1 MNQTIILTLAIIGS
15 LLVSCQPG
23 GDSGDWIDLSGSLD
37 DWNQVGDANWRV
49 EDGVFVADSGL
60 GQLVTKQ
67 SFSDF
72 QIQLEF
78 WTDPG
83 ANSGVFIRASDPDN
97 ITDKNAYEVNI
108 FDTRPDQ
115 TYRTG
120 SIVNIAPPSE
130 IINTPNKWNNF
141 DIVAD
146 GTKLKVILN
155 GITTVDTED
164 DQLSSGPFTLQYGEG
179 VVKFR
184 NVRIRVL

>member
-1 MNQTIILTLAIIGS
+1 M
-15 LLVSCQPG
+15 
-23 GDSGDWIDLSGSLD
+23 
-37 DWNQVGDANWRV
+37 
-49 EDGVFVADSGL
+49 
-60 GQLVTKQ
+60 
-67 SFSDF
+67 
-72 QIQLEF
+72 
-78 WTDPG
+78 
-83 ANSGVFIRASDPDN
+83 
-97 ITDKNAYEVNI
+97 NI

-184 NVRIRVL
+184 NVRIREL